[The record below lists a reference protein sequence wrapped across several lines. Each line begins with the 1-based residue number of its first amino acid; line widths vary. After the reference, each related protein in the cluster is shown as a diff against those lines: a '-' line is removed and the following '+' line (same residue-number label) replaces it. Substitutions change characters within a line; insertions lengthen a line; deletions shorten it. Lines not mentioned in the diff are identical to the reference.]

1 MQTGDKLA
9 TPTAKLL
16 IYGMV
21 RRPTLTAVKA
31 GDDVREGTGDYD
43 GLDGN
48 YAGWGYKR
56 VKQQ

>member
-1 MQTGDKLA
+1 MQTGDELT

-43 GLDGN
+43 GLDGD
-48 YAGWGYKR
+48 YAGWGL
-56 VKQQ
+56 